1 MTVTVTVTVTVT
13 TATVEQG
20 TPGPELW
27 AKPPGGECRAGQREG
42 RATPVEPTY
51 QRP

>member
-1 MTVTVTVTVTVT
+1 MTVTVK